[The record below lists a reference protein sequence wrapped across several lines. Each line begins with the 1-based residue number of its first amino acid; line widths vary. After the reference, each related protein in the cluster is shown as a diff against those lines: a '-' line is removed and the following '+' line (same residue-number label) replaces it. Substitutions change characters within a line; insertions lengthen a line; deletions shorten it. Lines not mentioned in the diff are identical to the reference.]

1 MRQGRKK
8 ENESERLRNKDI
20 QTTILVTY
28 GRTSNLSD
36 WEKSG
41 VVQGS
46 QEKGWELKSGV
57 KCSLFEILTEIS
69 QGRTL
74 LGSHHLDLKKSRLQ
88 GELGFS
94 CSGLEGKNIDMEAIP
109 ES

>member
-20 QTTILVTY
+20 YTTILVTY

-41 VVQGS
+41 VV
-46 QEKGWELKSGV
+46 
-57 KCSLFEILTEIS
+57 
-69 QGRTL
+69 
-74 LGSHHLDLKKSRLQ
+74 
-88 GELGFS
+88 
-94 CSGLEGKNIDMEAIP
+94 
-109 ES
+109 